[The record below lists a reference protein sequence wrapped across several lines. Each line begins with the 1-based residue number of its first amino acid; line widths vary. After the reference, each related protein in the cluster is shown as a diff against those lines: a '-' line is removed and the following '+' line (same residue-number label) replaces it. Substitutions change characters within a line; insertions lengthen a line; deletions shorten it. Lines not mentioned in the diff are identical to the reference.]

1 MNQTAIRVE
10 HLSKRYRIGRRE
22 RYRALRDVL
31 TERISAPFR
40 ARKKSSARSSAASD
54 YIWALQDVSFEVQ
67 RGDVVGIIGANGAG
81 KSTLL
86 KILTRIT
93 EPTSGSA
100 EIHGRV
106 GPLLEVGTG
115 FHAELT
121 GRENV
126 YLNGA
131 ILGMRKKEID
141 RKFDEIV
148 AFAEVEKFMDTPVK
162 HFSSGMYVRLAFAV
176 AAHLEPEI
184 LLVDEVLAVG
194 DVSFQKKCLGK
205 MEGVAKQGRTV
216 FFVSHNM
223 QAVERLC
230 TRAILLEQGK
240 VAAMG
245 SPNEVI
251 STYLQSGLEKEGQR
265 VWPNPQAAPGDQA
278 VRLNAIRVC
287 DAQGQV
293 SSQFSI
299 RSSINVEVDFWVL
312 EAGHR
317 LDVHLYFY
325 DSMGTLVMV
334 AMDNQDD
341 QWQGRPRPTGWY
353 RSRCRIPADF
363 WNNRVYT
370 VLLGITS
377 QPYVVHLIE
386 RDIISFK
393 MVDDMQE
400 GGARSNYTREWPDAV
415 IRPILPWDTE
425 FRPMDET
432 LSAPAPLPLGAPTS

>member
-1 MNQTAIRVE
+1 MNDIAIRVE
-10 HLSKRYRIGRRE
+10 NLSKRYRIGPRE
-22 RYRALRDVL
+22 RYKALRDVL
-31 TERISAPFR
+31 METLTAPFR
-40 ARKKSSARSSAASD
+40 RSRKPQTGGPESGEL
-54 YIWALQDVSFEVQ
+54 WALRDISFEV
-67 RGDVVGIIGANGAG
+67 RKGDVVGIIGANGAG

-93 EPTSGSA
+93 EPTTGSA
-100 EIHGRV
+100 KIHGRV

-131 ILGMRKKEID
+131 ILGMKKKEID
-141 RKFDEIV
+141 QKFNEIV

-194 DVSFQKKCLGK
+194 DASFQKKCLGK

-230 TRAILLEQGK
+230 TRAILLEQGR
-240 VAAMG
+240 VAMIG
-245 SPNEVI
+245 SPQEVI
-251 STYLQSGLEKEGQR
+251 ATYLQAGLEKLGQR
-265 VWPNPQAAPGDQA
+265 VWSDPQGAPGDRV
-278 VRLNAIRVC
+278 VRLNAIRIC
-287 DAQGQV
+287 NPEGEV
-293 SSQFSI
+293 SSQFDLQTPI
-299 RSSINVEVDFWVL
+299 CVEVDFWVL
-312 EAGHR
+312 EPEHR

-325 DSMGTLVMV
+325 DTMGSLVMV
-334 AMDNQDD
+334 AMDNQDE
-341 QWQGRPRPTGWY
+341 QWRGRPRPKGWY
-353 RSRCRIPADF
+353 RSRCSIPAHF

-370 VLLGITS
+370 ILIGITS
-377 QPYVVHLIE
+377 QPYIVHLIE
-386 RDIISFK
+386 RDILSFK
-393 MVDDMQE
+393 MVDHMQE
-400 GGARSNYTREWPDAV
+400 GGARGDYTREWPDAA
-415 IRPILPWDTE
+415 IRPILPWVTE
-425 FRPMDET
+425 YQ
-432 LSAPAPLPLGAPTS
+432 PLEDSLGVVTG